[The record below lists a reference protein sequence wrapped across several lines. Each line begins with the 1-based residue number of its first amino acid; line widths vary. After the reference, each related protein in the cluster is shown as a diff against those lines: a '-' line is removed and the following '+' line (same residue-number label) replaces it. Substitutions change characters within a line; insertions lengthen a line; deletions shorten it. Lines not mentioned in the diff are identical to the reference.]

1 MAKPALVNINTSWHL
16 TDEDVKAVIAG
27 TKIQKEEMVSDAG
40 PEAEAATSQ
49 KKVAAVMMI

>member
-1 MAKPALVNINTSWHL
+1 L
-16 TDEDVKAVIAG
+16 TDEDVMAVIAG

-40 PEAEAATSQ
+40 PEAEAATSL